1 MAENQAETAVEEV
14 PPYTVR
20 VEDAGP
26 ATKKICVEVPQDYIA
41 GKITEQFK
49 ELRQEAYI
57 PGFRKGKVPA
67 DLIQKKFAKDVRDQ
81 VKRTIISEC
90 YQNAV
95 EKNELQVLGE
105 PELTDADKVELKD
118 GEPLNFSFT
127 VEIQPTIT
135 LPELKGIKI
144 KKPKIVVTE
153 EHIDQAM
160 QNLREQQG
168 KLVPV
173 TDRGVV
179 LKDFLTAD
187 VQVKVDGNVLSHQ
200 NDASLVA
207 RPGRVA
213 GITIDDFDKQLDGLK
228 IGETREVSAK
238 VPEKHAAENL
248 RGKELKI
255 EITLKE
261 LKRVEP
267 AVIDAAFLSELG
279 FANEQELRGALK
291 EQMDER
297 IQFDIQSVMRRQV
310 VDHLLEQIQVELPA
324 KLSTKQ
330 TDRVVQRRALDLM
343 QRGVSQER
351 LEANIEKLREG
362 AADESAKELKSFF
375 VLQKLAEETKV
386 EVNEAELN
394 GRINMIAMQRG
405 ERPEKVKQQM
415 SKQGNMLTS
424 LFIQLREEKAIDAV
438 LKDASIEEVEPT
450 EEQQKAVGS
459 SEA

>member
-67 DLIQKKFAKDVRDQ
+67 HLIQKKFAKDVRDQ
-81 VKRTIISEC
+81 VKRTIMSEC

-95 EKNELQVLGE
+95 EKNDLQVLGE
-105 PELTDADKVELKD
+105 PELTDAEKVELKD

-153 EHIDQAM
+153 EHINQAM

-173 TDRGVV
+173 TDRGVQF
-179 LKDFLTAD
+179 KDFLTAD
-187 VQVKVDGNVLSHQ
+187 VHVKVEGNVLSHQ
-200 NDASLVA
+200 SDTTLVA

-213 GITIDDFDKQLDGLK
+213 GLMIDDFDKQLEGLK
-228 IGETREVSAK
+228 IGEVREVSTK
-238 VPEKHAAENL
+238 VPEKHPAENL
-248 RGKELKI
+248 RGKDVKI
-255 EITLKE
+255 EVTLKE
-261 LKRVEP
+261 IKQIDP
-267 AVIDAAFLSELG
+267 AIIDEAFLADLG
-279 FANEQELRGALK
+279 FANEQELRDALK
-291 EQMDER
+291 EQMNER
-297 IQFDIQSVMRRQV
+297 ITFDIQGVLRQQV
-310 VDHLLEQIQVELPA
+310 SDYLLEQVQVELPA

-330 TDRVVQRRALDLM
+330 TDRVVMRRALDLM

-362 AADESAKELKSFF
+362 AADESAKELKTFF

-386 EVNEAELN
+386 EVGEGELN
-394 GRINMIAMQRG
+394 SRIAMIALQRG

-415 SKQGNMLTS
+415 AKQGNMLPS
-424 LFIQLREEKAIDAV
+424 LFIQLRDEKAIDAV
-438 LKDASIEEVEPT
+438 LENAEIEEVEPT
-450 EEQQKAVGS
+450 DEQKKSVGS